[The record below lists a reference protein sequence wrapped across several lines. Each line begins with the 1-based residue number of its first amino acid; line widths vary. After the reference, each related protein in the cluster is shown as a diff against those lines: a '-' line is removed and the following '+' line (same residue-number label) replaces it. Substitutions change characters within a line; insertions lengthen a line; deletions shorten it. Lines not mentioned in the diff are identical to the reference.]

1 MPDIKTFPEAEIRA
15 AYDRYV
21 STRNQVEAGE
31 LPWQALADFFTEDA
45 TFIDPAW
52 GRIEGRPAIDAFLEE
67 SMAGLEGWTFP
78 REFTAVEGNRLVSG
92 WQNRLPGQRAD
103 GTHYQ
108 APGISFMTYAG
119 SGKFS
124 REEDLL
130 NMVHVAEL
138 IAESGWKPG
147 PGFNLPPRKPPR

>member
-1 MPDIKTFPEAEIRA
+1 MPEAKTFSETEIRA
-15 AYDRYV
+15 AHDRYV
-21 STRNQVEAGE
+21 SMRNRIEAGE
-31 LPWQALADFFTEDA
+31 LPWRTLAEFFTEDA

-52 GRIEGRPAIDAFLEE
+52 GRIEGLQAIASFLEE
-67 SMAGLEGWTFP
+67 SMTGLEGWTFP
-78 REFTAVEGNRLVSG
+78 CEFTAVEGNRLVSG
-92 WQNRLPGQRAD
+92 WQNRLPGRRAD

-119 SGKFS
+119 DGKFS

-147 PGFNLPPRKPPR
+147 PGFKAPPRKPRR